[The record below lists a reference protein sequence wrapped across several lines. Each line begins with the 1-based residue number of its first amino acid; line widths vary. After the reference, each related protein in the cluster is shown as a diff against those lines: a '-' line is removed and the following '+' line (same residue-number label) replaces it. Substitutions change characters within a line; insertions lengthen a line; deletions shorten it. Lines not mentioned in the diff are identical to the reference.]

1 VDPRIVARLRCPVCA
16 APLAATEHAPRTE
29 FGRALPAHTAADRDG
44 PVHRA
49 LRCPSGHSFDIAR
62 QGYADLAVG
71 RVTHPGDTGEMIA
84 ARARVQG
91 AGHFDFLTRALVEA
105 VDKAAVGLIVDV
117 GAGTA
122 GHLAAVLE
130 HRPDAVGLAVD
141 VSKAALRRAARAHP
155 RIGAVRADAW
165 RGLPVSDGAAACVLN
180 VFAPRHGAEFARI
193 LAPAGRL
200 IVVTP
205 APDHLREL
213 GLAVGI
219 DPRKDE
225 RLSATLAPWF
235 VREDERAVRTTLRLS
250 DADAAAVAAMGPSAF
265 HAGTPVGGG
274 TITAAARLS
283 VWRSGED

>member
-16 APLAATEHAPRTE
+16 ASLAVTEHAKE
-29 FGRALPAHTAADRDG
+29 HASG
-44 PVHRA
+44 RA

-71 RVTHPGDTGEMIA
+71 RVSHPGDTGEMIA
-84 ARARVQG
+84 ARARVQS
-91 AGHFDFLTRALVEA
+91 AGHFDFLTSALV
-105 VDKAAVGLIVDV
+105 DAAAPSTLGLIVDV

-122 GHLAAVLE
+122 GHLAALLE
-130 HRPDAVGLAVD
+130 RRPGAVGLAVD

-165 RGLPVSDGAAACVLN
+165 RGLPVADGAAACVLN

-193 LAPAGRL
+193 LAPTGRL

-213 GLAVGI
+213 GLMLGI

-225 RLSATLAPWF
+225 RLAATLAPWF
-235 VREDERAVRTTLRLS
+235 VREDEREVRTTLRLS
-250 DADAAAVAAMGPSAF
+250 DADAAAVAAMGPNAF
-265 HAGTPVGGG
+265 HSGKPVRGG
-274 TITAAARLS
+274 TVTAAVRLS